1 MSSPSDQLQ
10 FQTTTLRAL
19 VAGVKPDQWDNATP
33 CDKWTVR
40 DVVNHIVGGGH
51 MFATSFAGNTVE
63 MPDGEM
69 PDMVGDDP
77 LAALD
82 GALSAFEAAADTPG
96 AMDNMVVL
104 PFATLPA
111 QVALD
116 IAKFDLLVHCYDI
129 ASATRQ
135 PFDPPAAVTDEGYQ
149 IAQMIV
155 SPDMRAAGT
164 FGDEVAAPPN
174 ATSLQRMLAFSG
186 RSV

>member
-10 FQTTTLRAL
+10 FQTTTLRTL

-40 DVVNHIVGGGH
+40 DVVNHIVGGGQ
-51 MFATSFAGNTVE
+51 MFAASFAGNTVE
-63 MPDGEM
+63 VPDGEM

-77 LAALD
+77 LGALD
-82 GALSAFEAAADTPG
+82 GAIGAFAAAADSPG

-129 ASATRQ
+129 ASATSQ
-135 PFDPPAAVTDEGYQ
+135 PFEAPAAVLDEGFQ
-149 IAQMIV
+149 TAQMII
-155 SPDMRAAGT
+155 SPDMRASGA
-164 FGDEVAAPPN
+164 FGAEVTAPPN
-174 ATSLQRMLAFSG
+174 ATSLQKVLAFSG